1 MLEKI
6 LTVDYPTAFPT
17 LRKRGMCVEYNL
29 AKLFAYYGKDFSLP
43 LSGAYPGVRYIEA
56 PKQKIS
62 EKLCD
67 IKSLPELYQS
77 YGVFIKEKNV
87 TNWEEYRAYLENEI
101 EEGRPV
107 IVHLDCYYVSWDPYY
122 KHLHN
127 NHTVLIMGNR
137 AEAFFLV
144 DPYFDRAEWLE
155 KETFRLASRFYYE
168 INKNQIQKLKNGGHK
183 EIFEKRRKELLRIG
197 YLSQLE
203 LFSQDM
209 RNFCAEK
216 EFLGEE
222 KFREPFNLELLKR
235 LRRIERNKNRFI
247 FFLREWEHR
256 EGHTKYES
264 QYSSVLSSWQAL
276 HSLLAKGWYDHFSER
291 TLQKIEEDIIKIR
304 REEENFIKDFDLYEN
319 SILKGQEKM
328 RGTIGYDAV
337 MDILPYCNNKG
348 LSFSAYSEIADCT
361 GLGEYIYAAEV
372 ERLKSRGYFLL
383 TEEKKDNIRCEG
395 QRLSFPKMDEI
406 KEVKLLITAEWG
418 DYEVNFRIMYA
429 DGKHTANRSLLLFD
443 WSVEEGRI
451 PIGPTYKRINGKIEK
466 FRETAYAEEVTISLD
481 SGYGNATEIILP
493 ECVNVHV
500 LAIQLIERKE

>member
-1 MLEKI
+1 MSEKI

-203 LFSQDM
+203 LFSQDV

-328 RGTIGYDAV
+328 RGEIGYVV
-337 MDILPYCNNKG
+337 MNILP
-348 LSFSAYSEIADCT
+348 
-361 GLGEYIYAAEV
+361 
-372 ERLKSRGYFLL
+372 
-383 TEEKKDNIRCEG
+383 
-395 QRLSFPKMDEI
+395 
-406 KEVKLLITAEWG
+406 
-418 DYEVNFRIMYA
+418 
-429 DGKHTANRSLLLFD
+429 
-443 WSVEEGRI
+443 
-451 PIGPTYKRINGKIEK
+451 
-466 FRETAYAEEVTISLD
+466 
-481 SGYGNATEIILP
+481 
-493 ECVNVHV
+493 
-500 LAIQLIERKE
+500 

>member
-1 MLEKI
+1 MSEKI

-77 YGVFIKEKNV
+77 YVVFIKEKNV
-87 TNWEEYRAYLENEI
+87 TNWEKYRAYLENEI

-222 KFREPFNLELLKR
+222 KFREPFNL
-235 LRRIERNKNRFI
+235 
-247 FFLREWEHR
+247 
-256 EGHTKYES
+256 
-264 QYSSVLSSWQAL
+264 
-276 HSLLAKGWYDHFSER
+276 SL
-291 TLQKIEEDIIKIR
+291 
-304 REEENFIKDFDLYEN
+304 
-319 SILKGQEKM
+319 
-328 RGTIGYDAV
+328 
-337 MDILPYCNNKG
+337 
-348 LSFSAYSEIADCT
+348 
-361 GLGEYIYAAEV
+361 
-372 ERLKSRGYFLL
+372 
-383 TEEKKDNIRCEG
+383 
-395 QRLSFPKMDEI
+395 
-406 KEVKLLITAEWG
+406 
-418 DYEVNFRIMYA
+418 
-429 DGKHTANRSLLLFD
+429 
-443 WSVEEGRI
+443 
-451 PIGPTYKRINGKIEK
+451 
-466 FRETAYAEEVTISLD
+466 
-481 SGYGNATEIILP
+481 
-493 ECVNVHV
+493 
-500 LAIQLIERKE
+500 